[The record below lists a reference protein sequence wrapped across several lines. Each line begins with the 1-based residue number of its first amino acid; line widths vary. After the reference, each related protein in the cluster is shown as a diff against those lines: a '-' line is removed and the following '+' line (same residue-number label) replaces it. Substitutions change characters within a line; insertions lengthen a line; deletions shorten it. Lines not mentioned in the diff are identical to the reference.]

1 MKTLDISSRTT
12 PIPVPREVAVC
23 PICEAD
29 IVVGEVTEWECE
41 SGAAVTI
48 SVDCTTEPDID
59 GDEWEGWFSHHWSMP
74 YVDWLPV
81 ENRVLEWFRQNFRCE

>member
-29 IVVGEVTEWECE
+29 IEVEEVMEWECE
-41 SGAAVTI
+41 SGEPMSIQVQ
-48 SVDCTTEPDID
+48 CTTEPDID
-59 GDEWEGWFSHHWSMP
+59 GDEWWGWQRGHWSMP

>member
-23 PICEAD
+23 PICDAD

-41 SGAAVTI
+41 SGAPVSI
-48 SVDCTTEPDID
+48 IVDCKTAPDLSA
-59 GDEWEGWFSHHWSMP
+59 DEWQGWFLQHWSMP

-81 ENRVLEWFRQNFRCE
+81 KQRVLKWLRKNFRCE